1 LGRALAVFDL
11 DGTVTRHDTLG
22 PYLWGWL
29 WRHPWRLLRVIA
41 ASYAPLLYLLR
52 PDRGT
57 LKGTAIRAVLGGLT
71 RERIAHWSEQ
81 FVRELIPRGL
91 YSEALVAIEMHRSRG
106 DRLLL
111 MSASTD
117 LYVPLIGEALRFDE
131 VICTKVR
138 WSPDG
143 RLDGRLAGANCQG
156 EEKHRC
162 LSALLAREKPD
173 RIYAYG
179 NSRSDLAH
187 MVLAHE
193 AFLVNGPSQPN
204 TLHGA
209 QLQMLRWHHVP

>member
-1 LGRALAVFDL
+1 LSGALAVFDL
-11 DGTVTRHDTLG
+11 DGTVTRRDTLG

-29 WRHPWRLLRVIA
+29 WRHPWRLLRVLA
-41 ASYAPLLYLLR
+41 AFYAPLLYLIH
-52 PDRGT
+52 PDRGS
-57 LKGTAIRAVLGGLT
+57 LKGAAIRAVLGGLT
-71 RERIAHWSEQ
+71 RERIDRWSEQ
-81 FVRELIPRGL
+81 FVRELIPRAL
-91 YSEALVAIEMHRSRG
+91 YAQALAAIEMHRSRG

-117 LYVPLIGEALRFDE
+117 LYVPRIGEALGFDE

-143 RLDGRLAGANCQG
+143 RLDGRLATANCLG

-162 LSALLAREKPD
+162 LSAVLARERPD

-179 NSRSDLAH
+179 NSSSDLAH

-193 AFLVNGPSQPN
+193 AFLVNGPARPKALPG
-204 TLHGA
+204 T
-209 QLQMLRWHHVP
+209 QLQALRWR